1 LVENASPKKFLSFD
15 IGISRIIQQF
25 NFSDPLSAQ
34 DINDIENFLAEHC
47 ENAFQEIKS
56 DVLVGASGSFETFY
70 ELVNQRKF
78 PEGLQTHT
86 VDLDDFIVALHQIIA
101 STQAEREVNEFII
114 PIRKIMAPIAAVK
127 TRWVLKMLGAKKIV
141 ISPCSLKEG
150 VFSELQ
156 KQR

>member
-1 LVENASPKKFLSFD
+1 MV
-15 IGISRIIQQF
+15 
-25 NFSDPLSAQ
+25 
-34 DINDIENFLAEHC
+34 H
-47 ENAFQEIKS
+47 
-56 DVLVGASGSFETFY
+56 
-70 ELVNQRKF
+70 QRKF

-86 VDLDDFIVALHQIIA
+86 IDVDDFIVALHQIIA

-127 TRWVLKMLGAKKIV
+127 TRWVLKMLGAKKII

-156 KQR
+156 KLR